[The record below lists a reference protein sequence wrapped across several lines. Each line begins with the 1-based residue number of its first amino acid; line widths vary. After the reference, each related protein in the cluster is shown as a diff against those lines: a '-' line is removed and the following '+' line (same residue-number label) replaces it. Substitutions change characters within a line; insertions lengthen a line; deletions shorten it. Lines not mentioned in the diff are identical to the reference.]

1 MNQADVKRILSGMG
15 ADLCGIA
22 SAEGFGL
29 EDVFPECRS
38 IIVFAKRFPKGTF
51 KCGSP
56 LPYAAV
62 REALS
67 AALNGIAAELCV
79 IMEKFR
85 ITALPSGEA
94 YITAG
99 IKSGGSNSGGP
110 DAAGILSLEKAA
122 VAAGLGRI
130 GRNGLLITPEYG
142 AMIMTEAV
150 ITDFELEA
158 DEILSGSPCPPDC
171 KLCAD
176 GCVLKAPDGS
186 GERLKDCLNCPVT
199 AESLKCRRACPRL
212 LGDKN
217 SE

>member
-1 MNQADVKRILSGMG
+1 MG

-29 EDVFPECRS
+29 EDIFPGCRS

-51 KCGSP
+51 QCGSP

-62 REALS
+62 KNALS

-85 ITALPSGEA
+85 ITAVPSGEA
-94 YITAG
+94 YIAG
-99 IKSGGSNSGGP
+99 IKSGVSNSGEP
-110 DAAGILSLEKAA
+110 DAVRILSSEKAA

-158 DEILSGSPCPPDC
+158 DEILSGSPCPQDC

-176 GCVLKAPDGS
+176 YCVLKAPDGS
-186 GERLKDCLNCPVT
+186 DKDLKDCLNCPVT

-212 LGDKN
+212 SGDKN